1 MYLPV
6 MPDLKPVLKPRVFS
20 LLTRVSGLLT
30 EQGIAAYLIGGLV
43 RDMLLERNTAD
54 IDIAVAADALKV
66 APKLAGAL
74 GGKYV
79 LLDGVNRIGRV
90 VLAPGEGVEWE
101 IDLATIEGDI
111 TQDLGRR
118 DFTIDAMALDL
129 LLSTRFTGKRTC
141 AAA

>member
-90 VLAPGEGVEWE
+90 VLAPGETSKSSSASRN
-101 IDLATIEGDI
+101 IP
-111 TQDLGRR
+111 
-118 DFTIDAMALDL
+118 